1 MNTHAFEK
9 KLHSLKAR
17 FGLRDSVLA
26 AVVCTSWI
34 VTDHANA
41 VYILTGPEDAAIVL
55 NEEEVREGEMSS
67 QLVYLSS
74 GQSGYDM
81 ALTAGQEVTVTHDGS
96 TVTAKARSETVAEL
110 LERLHITPSPLEM
123 VAVDLD
129 EDSAELTIASELTYY
144 DQVEEPA
151 TYETVRVANPSLPK
165 GTEKVVQEGA
175 DGVRTSIYE
184 VVWSGGEEISRQF
197 VEELESTAVNEV
209 VEYGTAVASTRA
221 GVASVSKNTD
231 GSGILTLTD
240 GTTLNFSGVKSMTA
254 TAYTAGHGGA
264 DYTTA
269 TGTLVKVGTV
279 AVDKNVIP
287 LGTKMYI
294 VAADGS
300 VVYGTAVAADTGVR
314 GNIVDLYYDTYQ
326 QCINFGRRTCNVY
339 ILGDGTAP
347 QRRIL
352 KEVPALA
359 GDLFSIALTAAPA
372 GAEAPAGPRWYNP
385 PGCPAGAAG
394 TGDCTSKT
402 AGRRSGRPGCR
413 RSGCP
418 PPSWPPPH
426 QSPGSPQSR
435 RGRRPGWAYRP
446 PSVRR

>member
-17 FGLRDSVLA
+17 FGLQLFVLA

-231 GSGILTLTD
+231 G
-240 GTTLNFSGVKSMTA
+240 
-254 TAYTAGHGGA
+254 
-264 DYTTA
+264 

-339 ILGDGTAP
+339 IL
-347 QRRIL
+347 
-352 KEVPALA
+352 E
-359 GDLFSIALTAAPA
+359 
-372 GAEAPAGPRWYNP
+372 
-385 PGCPAGAAG
+385 
-394 TGDCTSKT
+394 
-402 AGRRSGRPGCR
+402 
-413 RSGCP
+413 
-418 PPSWPPPH
+418 
-426 QSPGSPQSR
+426 
-435 RGRRPGWAYRP
+435 
-446 PSVRR
+446 

>member
-17 FGLRDSVLA
+17 FGLQLFVLA

-175 DGVRTSIYE
+175 DVI
-184 VVWSGGEEISRQF
+184 
-197 VEELESTAVNEV
+197 EL

-221 GVASVSKNTD
+221 GVASVSKNAD

-339 ILGDGTAP
+339 IL
-347 QRRIL
+347 
-352 KEVPALA
+352 E
-359 GDLFSIALTAAPA
+359 
-372 GAEAPAGPRWYNP
+372 
-385 PGCPAGAAG
+385 
-394 TGDCTSKT
+394 
-402 AGRRSGRPGCR
+402 
-413 RSGCP
+413 
-418 PPSWPPPH
+418 
-426 QSPGSPQSR
+426 
-435 RGRRPGWAYRP
+435 
-446 PSVRR
+446 

>member
-17 FGLRDSVLA
+17 FGLQLFVLA

-81 ALTAGQEVTVTHDGS
+81 SLTAGQEVTVTHDGS

-184 VVWSGGEEISRQF
+184 VVWSGGEEISRQSAVDAANVLTRAQSAADLLRRRTLLLKKQELIGDVIDSAYRSLF
-197 VEELESTAVNEV
+197 ELSDERYFDVLLGMANKYAEKQAGEIAFNERDLGRLPADFEMRLQSALAESGASLRVSREPRAIDGGFVLIYGGVEENCSFEALFEEQREALQDEV
-209 VEYGTAVASTRA
+209 Y
-221 GVASVSKNTD
+221 
-231 GSGILTLTD
+231 
-240 GTTLNFSGVKSMTA
+240 
-254 TAYTAGHGGA
+254 
-264 DYTTA
+264 
-269 TGTLVKVGTV
+269 
-279 AVDKNVIP
+279 
-287 LGTKMYI
+287 
-294 VAADGS
+294 
-300 VVYGTAVAADTGVR
+300 
-314 GNIVDLYYDTYQ
+314 
-326 QCINFGRRTCNVY
+326 
-339 ILGDGTAP
+339 
-347 QRRIL
+347 
-352 KEVPALA
+352 AL
-359 GDLFSIALTAAPA
+359 LFA
-372 GAEAPAGPRWYNP
+372 
-385 PGCPAGAAG
+385 
-394 TGDCTSKT
+394 
-402 AGRRSGRPGCR
+402 
-413 RSGCP
+413 
-418 PPSWPPPH
+418 
-426 QSPGSPQSR
+426 
-435 RGRRPGWAYRP
+435 
-446 PSVRR
+446 

>member
-17 FGLRDSVLA
+17 FGLQLFVLA

-254 TAYTAGHGGA
+254 T
-264 DYTTA
+264 
-269 TGTLVKVGTV
+269 GTLVKVGTV

-339 ILGDGTAP
+339 IL
-347 QRRIL
+347 
-352 KEVPALA
+352 E
-359 GDLFSIALTAAPA
+359 
-372 GAEAPAGPRWYNP
+372 
-385 PGCPAGAAG
+385 
-394 TGDCTSKT
+394 
-402 AGRRSGRPGCR
+402 
-413 RSGCP
+413 
-418 PPSWPPPH
+418 
-426 QSPGSPQSR
+426 
-435 RGRRPGWAYRP
+435 
-446 PSVRR
+446 

>member
-17 FGLRDSVLA
+17 FGLQLFVLA

-221 GVASVSKNTD
+221 GVASVSKNAD

-269 TGTLVKVGTV
+269 TGTLGVGPAVFTSAAVGVGTV

-339 ILGDGTAP
+339 IL
-347 QRRIL
+347 
-352 KEVPALA
+352 E
-359 GDLFSIALTAAPA
+359 
-372 GAEAPAGPRWYNP
+372 
-385 PGCPAGAAG
+385 
-394 TGDCTSKT
+394 
-402 AGRRSGRPGCR
+402 
-413 RSGCP
+413 
-418 PPSWPPPH
+418 
-426 QSPGSPQSR
+426 
-435 RGRRPGWAYRP
+435 
-446 PSVRR
+446 

>member
-17 FGLRDSVLA
+17 FGLQLFVLA

-55 NEEEVREGEMSS
+55 NEEEVQAGEMSS
-67 QLVYLSS
+67 QLVHLSS

-269 TGTLVKVGTV
+269 TGTFVKVGTV

-339 ILGDGTAP
+339 IL
-347 QRRIL
+347 
-352 KEVPALA
+352 E
-359 GDLFSIALTAAPA
+359 
-372 GAEAPAGPRWYNP
+372 
-385 PGCPAGAAG
+385 
-394 TGDCTSKT
+394 
-402 AGRRSGRPGCR
+402 
-413 RSGCP
+413 
-418 PPSWPPPH
+418 
-426 QSPGSPQSR
+426 
-435 RGRRPGWAYRP
+435 
-446 PSVRR
+446 

>member
-17 FGLRDSVLA
+17 FGLQLFVLA

-81 ALTAGQEVTVTHDGS
+81 SLTAGQEVTVTHDGS

-197 VEELESTAVNEV
+197 VDELESTAVNEV

-314 GNIVDLYYDTYQ
+314 GKYRGPVLRHLSAVHQLRTADVQCLYPGVMKLPAEAHSEKQ
-326 QCINFGRRTCNVY
+326 
-339 ILGDGTAP
+339 
-347 QRRIL
+347 
-352 KEVPALA
+352 VPPPKA

-385 PGCPAGAAG
+385 LGCPAGAAG
-394 TGDCTSKT
+394 SGDCTSKT

-413 RSGCP
+413 RSGCAP
-418 PPSWPPPH
+418 TIMASAASKSGIAAKQAWKKA
-426 QSPGSPQSR
+426 GL
-435 RGRRPGWAYRP
+435 GL
-446 PSVRR
+446 

>member
-17 FGLRDSVLA
+17 FGLQLFVLA

-81 ALTAGQEVTVTHDGS
+81 SLTAGQEVTVTHDGS
-96 TVTAKARSETVAEL
+96 TVTTKARNETVAEL

-209 VEYGTAVASTRA
+209 VEYGTAEDIFYRA
-221 GVASVSKNTD
+221 AHPYTWALMSSMPDLDTNEKLEAIPGTPPNMIYPPVGDAFAARNKYAMQIDFEQQPPMFQISDTHYAATWLLHPDAPKVEMPKIIVDRIRRMKEKN
-231 GSGILTLTD
+231 
-240 GTTLNFSGVKSMTA
+240 
-254 TAYTAGHGGA
+254 GG
-264 DYTTA
+264 
-269 TGTLVKVGTV
+269 
-279 AVDKNVIP
+279 
-287 LGTKMYI
+287 
-294 VAADGS
+294 AADG
-300 VVYGTAVAADTGVR
+300 
-314 GNIVDLYYDTYQ
+314 
-326 QCINFGRRTCNVY
+326 
-339 ILGDGTAP
+339 
-347 QRRIL
+347 
-352 KEVPALA
+352 E
-359 GDLFSIALTAAPA
+359 
-372 GAEAPAGPRWYNP
+372 
-385 PGCPAGAAG
+385 
-394 TGDCTSKT
+394 
-402 AGRRSGRPGCR
+402 
-413 RSGCP
+413 
-418 PPSWPPPH
+418 
-426 QSPGSPQSR
+426 
-435 RGRRPGWAYRP
+435 
-446 PSVRR
+446 

>member
-17 FGLRDSVLA
+17 FGLQLFVLA

-197 VEELESTAVNEV
+197 VEELESTAVDEI
-209 VEYGTAVASTRA
+209 VEYGTAAKTVTSADTLT
-221 GVASVSKNTD
+221 SVNQNAD
-231 GSGILTLTD
+231 GSGTLVFAS
-240 GTTLNFSGVKSMTA
+240 GATLNFSSAKSMTA

-264 DYTTA
+264 DNYTA
-269 TGTLVKVGTV
+269 TGTAVRVGTV

-339 ILGDGTAP
+339 IL
-347 QRRIL
+347 
-352 KEVPALA
+352 E
-359 GDLFSIALTAAPA
+359 
-372 GAEAPAGPRWYNP
+372 
-385 PGCPAGAAG
+385 
-394 TGDCTSKT
+394 
-402 AGRRSGRPGCR
+402 
-413 RSGCP
+413 
-418 PPSWPPPH
+418 
-426 QSPGSPQSR
+426 
-435 RGRRPGWAYRP
+435 
-446 PSVRR
+446 

>member
-17 FGLRDSVLA
+17 FGLQLFVLA

-81 ALTAGQEVTVTHDGS
+81 SLTAGQEVTVTHDGS

-184 VVWSGGEEISRQF
+184 VVWSGGEEIPRQF
-197 VEELESTAVNEV
+197 VEPFRRLGEELESTAVNEV

-221 GVASVSKNTD
+221 GVASVSKNAD

-339 ILGDGTAP
+339 IL
-347 QRRIL
+347 
-352 KEVPALA
+352 E
-359 GDLFSIALTAAPA
+359 
-372 GAEAPAGPRWYNP
+372 
-385 PGCPAGAAG
+385 
-394 TGDCTSKT
+394 
-402 AGRRSGRPGCR
+402 
-413 RSGCP
+413 
-418 PPSWPPPH
+418 
-426 QSPGSPQSR
+426 
-435 RGRRPGWAYRP
+435 
-446 PSVRR
+446 

>member
-17 FGLRDSVLA
+17 FGLQLFVLA

-165 GTEKVVQEGA
+165 GTEKVV
-175 DGVRTSIYE
+175 
-184 VVWSGGEEISRQF
+184 WSGGEEISRQF

-221 GVASVSKNTD
+221 CVASVSKNTD

-339 ILGDGTAP
+339 IL
-347 QRRIL
+347 
-352 KEVPALA
+352 E
-359 GDLFSIALTAAPA
+359 
-372 GAEAPAGPRWYNP
+372 
-385 PGCPAGAAG
+385 
-394 TGDCTSKT
+394 
-402 AGRRSGRPGCR
+402 
-413 RSGCP
+413 
-418 PPSWPPPH
+418 
-426 QSPGSPQSR
+426 
-435 RGRRPGWAYRP
+435 
-446 PSVRR
+446 

>member
-1 MNTHAFEK
+1 MT
-9 KLHSLKAR
+9 
-17 FGLRDSVLA
+17 
-26 AVVCTSWI
+26 
-34 VTDHANA
+34 
-41 VYILTGPEDAAIVL
+41 
-55 NEEEVREGEMSS
+55 
-67 QLVYLSS
+67 
-74 GQSGYDM
+74 
-81 ALTAGQEVTVTHDGS
+81 
-96 TVTAKARSETVAEL
+96 KARSETVAEL

-197 VEELESTAVNEV
+197 VEELEST
-209 VEYGTAVASTRA
+209 
-221 GVASVSKNTD
+221 
-231 GSGILTLTD
+231 
-240 GTTLNFSGVKSMTA
+240 
-254 TAYTAGHGGA
+254 
-264 DYTTA
+264 
-269 TGTLVKVGTV
+269 LVKVGTV

-339 ILGDGTAP
+339 IL
-347 QRRIL
+347 
-352 KEVPALA
+352 E
-359 GDLFSIALTAAPA
+359 
-372 GAEAPAGPRWYNP
+372 
-385 PGCPAGAAG
+385 
-394 TGDCTSKT
+394 
-402 AGRRSGRPGCR
+402 
-413 RSGCP
+413 
-418 PPSWPPPH
+418 
-426 QSPGSPQSR
+426 
-435 RGRRPGWAYRP
+435 
-446 PSVRR
+446 